1 MPQAIP
7 ADQTRAPDMR
17 DLTRLARTYW
27 RGITL
32 IVLVCTLLALGWSLM
47 QPKFYSTTVRGLVIA
62 IGQQDLSSR
71 LAGDQLVRSK
81 AAAYESL
88 ATSRPVAETVI
99 DDLDL
104 DTPPERILD
113 SITVEVPSNSP
124 EIRITAWDD
133 SPEDAAKLADAWLT
147 GLTRTV
153 ETLENSG
160 DEAADSVGRIS
171 IQQLSRAEVP
181 TSPTVP
187 NTLLHT
193 GIGVLVGLV
202 LGLVYAFVRHRTNS
216 DGVPLT
222 DPAGTRK
229 DPSTYGF

>member
-1 MPQAIP
+1 MSQAIS
-7 ADQTRAPDMR
+7 ANQSRSPDMR
-17 DLTRLARTYW
+17 DLTKLAMTYW
-27 RGITL
+27 RGIAL
-32 IVLVCTLLALGWSLM
+32 ITVLCTLAALGWSLM

-99 DDLDL
+99 DDLGL
-104 DTPPERILD
+104 DAPPERILD

-133 SPEDAAKLADAWLT
+133 SPEDAAQLADAWLA
-147 GLTRTV
+147 GLNRTV

-171 IQQLSRAEVP
+171 IQTLSRAEVP

-193 GIGVLVGLV
+193 GIGLLVGLV
-202 LGLVYAFVRHRTNS
+202 LGAVYAFVRHRTRS
-216 DGVPLT
+216 TFVPRAEAGVTPN
-222 DPAGTRK
+222 DSA
-229 DPSTYGF
+229 TYGF